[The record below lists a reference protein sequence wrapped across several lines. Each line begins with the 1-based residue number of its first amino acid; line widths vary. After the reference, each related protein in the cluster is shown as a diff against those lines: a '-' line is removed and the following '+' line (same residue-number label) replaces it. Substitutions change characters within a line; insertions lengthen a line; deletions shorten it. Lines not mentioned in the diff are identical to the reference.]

1 MVFFIWIAPFPLN
14 ISSRVVVQNERYEDW
29 TATLI
34 ELKKIFIEYPER
46 VLRYHQ
52 REGVHVPES
61 WNSTSVQGNFLQV
74 LNMALNGENFAQFRV
89 ELVLWL
95 LSYCAMV
102 LIYWFLKYFK
112 SNSGNFRW
120 SIFVLA
126 VFEKYYQDRC
136 FDRTGKLSILITPG
150 VGVFEVDRDLTNI
163 TKQRTIDCG
172 TRFEEITSNYMWY
185 VCSFTS
191 GSFCF

>member
-1 MVFFIWIAPFPLN
+1 MKIFTGLLICLLLLIKCRFNKTIELCNALNFPEKSATEGPFKSTVSIILSSLSLSSSFEKFGYKKHRNEFICLKKKLLLSFWIF
-14 ISSRVVVQNERYEDW
+14 SSRVVVQNERYEDW

-74 LNMALNGENFAQFRV
+74 LNMALNGENRTQFRV

-95 LSYCAMV
+95 LCY
-102 LIYWFLKYFK
+102 LIF
-112 SNSGNFRW
+112 
-120 SIFVLA
+120 
-126 VFEKYYQDRC
+126 
-136 FDRTGKLSILITPG
+136 
-150 VGVFEVDRDLTNI
+150 
-163 TKQRTIDCG
+163 
-172 TRFEEITSNYMWY
+172 
-185 VCSFTS
+185 
-191 GSFCF
+191 